1 MTLQDNRQWKWSEI
15 FVLLVMLSLYFG
27 IFNIYVGFSVKLYM
41 IVLVIGAI
49 FSIKTLAFDK
59 LLFFETLMIAF
70 FMISIFSALQFRYPA
85 EQLRF
90 IVVVLILLSYY
101 FIMRGTLVRLSIKKI
116 ETMIEIS
123 GLIGISISLVYYVL
137 GIMQVNM
144 VFKGNGIQVL
154 GALIDRQAPRLTG
167 VASTDPNIFVLFV
180 TLYFF
185 YTFTHLN
192 KFRNILGFI
201 LTLSAIVLTFSR
213 GGYVGIVLGAVLL
226 LFIGK
231 NYGKKIKIV
240 MGVCIIVI
248 IAYYFQNQLPI
259 NPFEQLEN
267 RFSSIGSDGGSGR
280 NVLWANA
287 WHTFT
292 QHPLLG
298 IGINSTLS
306 YSLDQ
311 GELLA
316 RYIHNTYLE
325 ILSELGIV
333 GFITY
338 FSFCIM
344 LLYTSLKLIKH
355 KVYFF
360 LPVFVALFVQMF
372 FLSVEYNEM
381 FYLCVVLLYRY
392 AKEYKING

>member
-41 IVLVIGAI
+41 IVLGIGAI

-280 NVLWANA
+280 NVLWDNA

>member
-1 MTLQDNRQWKWSEI
+1 
-15 FVLLVMLSLYFG
+15 ML
-27 IFNIYVGFSVKLYM
+27 IN
-41 IVLVIGAI
+41 
-49 FSIKTLAFDK
+49 
-59 LLFFETLMIAF
+59 
-70 FMISIFSALQFRYPA
+70 
-85 EQLRF
+85 
-90 IVVVLILLSYY
+90 
-101 FIMRGTLVRLSIKKI
+101 
-116 ETMIEIS
+116 
-123 GLIGISISLVYYVL
+123 
-137 GIMQVNM
+137 
-144 VFKGNGIQVL
+144 
-154 GALIDRQAPRLTG
+154 
-167 VASTDPNIFVLFV
+167 LFV
-180 TLYFF
+180 VYC
-185 YTFTHLN
+185 
-192 KFRNILGFI
+192 KVP
-201 LTLSAIVLTFSR
+201 A
-213 GGYVGIVLGAVLL
+213 
-226 LFIGK
+226 
-231 NYGKKIKIV
+231 
-240 MGVCIIVI
+240 
-248 IAYYFQNQLPI
+248 
-259 NPFEQLEN
+259 
-267 RFSSIGSDGGSGR
+267 GGSGR